1 MRPYIRETRL
11 VGNKQLR
18 DQITFSDETKIR
30 IYDDRLRPGIRLRG
44 TFDKWSQ
51 KMEFP
56 TDTDLTVRLP
66 LWSPSAVKQWRAF
79 EALTVLPDDTSIDWK
94 VSDGTNDFWWQE
106 YPDDLL
112 VLAHL
117 NDLTGQTFDLDYF
130 RDGSAPS
137 IVLNGSPSIVAPGVS
152 GFGAGAALLDFDEGI
167 QYNGTQL
174 QAFVST
180 GCVRLR
186 VKPGYSG
193 APTDYQ
199 RFFLSV
205 NTAMLF
211 YNAVLINHEPS
222 GALSFQI
229 RNATGG
235 VILTDNSYSW
245 NPTAGTWYEIEL
257 NFDVTPGTGFG
268 ATLRVGGTLVAS
280 AAGTGTRNTLT
291 NQYSFGEQSPG
302 SEVQNCVIDEWQVY
316 NIVQHTADYTP
327 ETNELSPSWAI
338 AGAGDWNTEAEISD
352 NLPTFPV
359 TERKIQLI
367 ARLTTTDI
375 HVTPIL
381 VGYRFLINAL
391 YDPWE
396 DLLRTIIRSLKARL
410 SYVKDHPGAV
420 VADTS
425 TVNIQTDSAF
435 IPEEKNLNVTDI
447 DAVYNHDT
455 DPGHDTDI
463 LDSFNSSTGE
473 VTLTGAVTSGTT
485 LWLRLVVVPDIKA
498 NFTSMDWTEVGKVPA
513 VVIDTMEAD
522 SGQTRNSAELIDK
535 GQGKAYRMKDSIL
548 IRELSVGG
556 VLLTG
561 KTRDQMRLQSALWGG
576 IWNAPLL
583 TSVALDVPYTFRL
596 LSPLRFNPRANLSE
610 LRQTSFEA
618 SIKNVH
624 LWLSDLEE
632 LPIVSTFNY
641 SLTRQG
647 IDRPVAEKIQPLS
660 AGAVPGLVPGEPHE
674 EP

>member
-79 EALTVLPDDTSIDWK
+79 EALTVLPDDTSITWR
-94 VSDGTNDFWWQE
+94 VSNDTNDYWW
-106 YPDDLL
+106 D
-112 VLAHL
+112 
-117 NDLTGQTFDLDYF
+117 
-130 RDGSAPS
+130 
-137 IVLNGSPSIVAPGVS
+137 
-152 GFGAGAALLDFDEGI
+152 GAAW
-167 QYNGTQL
+167 
-174 QAFVST
+174 
-180 GCVRLR
+180 
-186 VKPGYSG
+186 
-193 APTDYQ
+193 
-199 RFFLSV
+199 
-205 NTAMLF
+205 
-211 YNAVLINHEPS
+211 
-222 GALSFQI
+222 
-229 RNATGG
+229 
-235 VILTDNSYSW
+235 DNS
-245 NPTAGTWYEIEL
+245 P
-257 NFDVTPGTGFG
+257 
-268 ATLRVGGTLVAS
+268 
-280 AAGTGTRNTLT
+280 AAG
-291 NQYSFGEQSPG
+291 E
-302 SEVQNCVIDEWQVY
+302 
-316 NIVQHTADYTP
+316 
-327 ETNELSPSWAI
+327 
-338 AGAGDWNTEAEISD
+338 WNTEAEICD
-352 NLPTFPV
+352 NLPTFPISG
-359 TERKIQLI
+359 RKIQLI

-381 VGYRFLINAL
+381 IGYRFLINAL

-396 DLLRTIIRSLKARL
+396 DLLRTIIRSLKTRL

-420 VADTS
+420 TADTS
-425 TVNIQTDSAF
+425 TVNIQTESAF